1 MNLLKT
7 ISKRSPF
14 NKILLIIII
23 KMSHIFMLFNQLY
36 TNNKCS
42 DNPIERK
49 LLTFNSAH

>member
-7 ISKRSPF
+7 ISKRSLF

-23 KMSHIFMLFNQLY
+23 DKMSYIFMLFNQLY

-42 DNPIERK
+42 DNSIERK
-49 LLTFNSAH
+49 LFNF